1 MAPFFGIEKLLFIC
15 YTKRMPTT
23 LTWSSTHKPL
33 NQDAVAAST
42 NCVCI
47 ADGVTPL
54 NTTQG
59 DNKAM
64 LTHVFTHALT
74 NAIVKNI
81 IDPHNIR
88 NDFTDCLMQAQLMVQ
103 TEGIQSTLTF
113 ATWDKESVSIAC
125 LGDSPAYIGFKNDT
139 VEKVADPMFKGA
151 GTKILEQVIKRAEA
165 GKSWKKSYK
174 KAKADLL
181 KNRQNRNTVNGA
193 WIADSMTPAT
203 LISQHIHIETFS
215 RNDID
220 FIVLLTDGAEVFHDP
235 FKLVTLEDLLNIDN
249 AHDLDKLYAQA
260 AELEKKDE
268 KRSKYPRFSFMDDA
282 TYAKVEF

>member
-1 MAPFFGIEKLLFIC
+1 M
-15 YTKRMPTT
+15 
-23 LTWSSTHKPL
+23 
-33 NQDAVAAST
+33 
-42 NCVCI
+42 
-47 ADGVTPL
+47 
-54 NTTQG
+54 
-59 DNKAM
+59 
-64 LTHVFTHALT
+64 
-74 NAIVKNI
+74 
-81 IDPHNIR
+81 
-88 NDFTDCLMQAQLMVQ
+88 Q

-113 ATWDKESVSIAC
+113 VTWDKETVSIAC
-125 LGDSPAYIGFKNDT
+125 LGDSPAYIGFKNGA
-139 VEKVADPMFKGA
+139 VEKIADPMFKGA

-215 RNDID
+215 RNDVD

-235 FKLVTLEDLLNIDN
+235 FKLVTFEDLLSIDN
-249 AHDLDKLYAQA
+249 AHDLDKLYVQA